1 MPYQGFVTTGISLV
15 IVRAYMGLMSSL
27 RPWRH
32 IERRKSR
39 QIMVGSVAVGGDA
52 PVTVQTMT
60 NTPTSDAAATIAQIR
75 RCEEAGVDIIRVSC
89 PDKES
94 TAALREI
101 VLASKVPIVAD
112 IHFHY
117 KRALEAADAGA
128 ACLRINPG
136 NIGSAERVAEVVA
149 AARANNCAIRIGV
162 NAGSLEKDLLEK
174 YGEPCPEAL
183 VESAL
188 DHIRILEDHGFQ
200 NYKVAVKA
208 SDLFLAVA
216 AYQQL
221 ADQVDC
227 PLHLGIT
234 EAGGLIGG
242 TVKSSIGMGSLLWAG
257 IGDTIRVSLSAEP
270 EEEVRVGYEL
280 LKALGIRNRGVRV
293 VSCPSCARQGFDVI
307 RTVEALELRLQHIRT
322 PMSLSVLG
330 CVVNGP
336 GEARET
342 DIGLTGG
349 GNGKHMVYLSG
360 VTDHHVQDA
369 GMIDHVVRLVEAK
382 AAEIEAGATAA
393 RCTPELTVAE

>member
-1 MPYQGFVTTGISLV
+1 
-15 IVRAYMGLMSSL
+15 MSSV
-27 RPWRH
+27 RPWRD

-39 QIMVGSVAVGGDA
+39 QIMVGNVPVGGDA
-52 PVTVQTMT
+52 PITVQTMT
-60 NTPTSDAAATIAQIR
+60 NTLTSDAKATIDQIR
-75 RCEEAGVDIIRVSC
+75 RCEEAGADLIRVSC
-89 PDKES
+89 PDVES
-94 TAALREI
+94 TAAMKEI
-101 VLASKVPIVAD
+101 VRAARVPLIAD

-136 NIGSAERVAEVVA
+136 NIGSDDRVAEVVRA
-149 AARANNCAIRIGV
+149 AKANGCAIRIGV

-188 DHIRILEDHGFQ
+188 DHIKLLQDHDFHE
-200 NYKVAVKA
+200 YKVAVKA
-208 SDLFLAVA
+208 SDVFLAVA
-216 AYQQL
+216 AYQGL
-221 ADQVDC
+221 ADAVDC

-242 TVKSSIGMGSLLWAG
+242 TVKSSIGMGMLLWSG
-257 IGDTIRVSLSAEP
+257 IGDTLRVSLSAEP
-270 EEEVRVGYEL
+270 EEEVRVGFEM
-280 LKALGIRNRGVRV
+280 LKALGLRTRGVRV

-307 RTVEALELRLQHIRT
+307 RTVEALEDRLQHIKT
-322 PMSLSVLG
+322 PLSLSVLG

-360 VTDHHVQDA
+360 VTDHVVQSED
-369 GMIDHVVRLVEAK
+369 MLDHIVQLVEAK
-382 AAEIEAGATAA
+382 AAEIEAANEAEAQAA
-393 RCTPELTVAE
+393 E